1 MVSLVDLGKLRED
14 VELRGKKLE
23 VRGLSADFIFQL
35 LTKSNELRLLIAQ
48 RKIDPDNIAQL
59 INQAPVAVAECIAA
73 ATGKMGDAETIGFA
87 LTELGAGETAD
98 LIGPI
103 LRMTFP
109 KGVKS
114 FIEGLADLA
123 REATGGRGWE
133 AVMKSQ
139 EPSRASSEP
148 ATASE
153 KPGDTPQGNS

>member
-1 MVSLVDLGKLRED
+1 MVSLVELGTLRE
-14 VELRGKKLE
+14 ELDIRGKKLE

-59 INQAPVAVAECIAA
+59 INQAPVAVAECIAC
-73 ATGKMGDAETIGFA
+73 ATGKMGDAATIAFA

-98 LIGPI
+98 LLGPI

-114 FIEGLADLA
+114 FVDGLTALA
-123 REATGGRGWE
+123 QEATGGRGW
-133 AVMKSQ
+133 AADMKLPEHSL
-139 EPSRASSEP
+139 ASSEP
-148 ATASE
+148 VTPQA
-153 KPGDTPQGNS
+153 KPGDIPQDS